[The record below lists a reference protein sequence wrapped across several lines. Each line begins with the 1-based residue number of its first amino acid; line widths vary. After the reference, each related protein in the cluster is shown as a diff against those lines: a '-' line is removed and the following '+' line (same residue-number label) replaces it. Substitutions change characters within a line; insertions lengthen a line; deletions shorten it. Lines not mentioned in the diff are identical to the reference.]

1 MYYEDIYRYCIYHAP
16 DRNLAQ
22 DAVQETFLKV
32 IRYFPNYRDRGKFRA
47 FLYKVASNVC
57 TDQWRKCR
65 EEEIPEDTVY
75 LLGDFSFYGKEKS
88 TEILSALQGHIR
100 LVMGN
105 HDTRSTQWYRDC
117 GFEEVYDCPI
127 LFESFWLLSHEP
139 LYLNSN
145 MPYGNLFGH
154 VHGNPAYADA
164 SSQSCCVCVERTDY
178 RPISFEEVKRRMGL
192 IL

>member
-1 MYYEDIYRYCIYHAP
+1 MTRENELLRKILRGENEYWEELIGMYYEDIYRYCIYHAP

-75 LLGDFSFYGKEKS
+75 LETRIFRYS
-88 TEILSALQGHIR
+88 TDLY
-100 LVMGN
+100 V
-105 HDTRSTQWYRDC
+105 RS
-117 GFEEVYDCPI
+117 
-127 LFESFWLLSHEP
+127 
-139 LYLNSN
+139 
-145 MPYGNLFGH
+145 
-154 VHGNPAYADA
+154 
-164 SSQSCCVCVERTDY
+164 
-178 RPISFEEVKRRMGL
+178 
-192 IL
+192 

>member
-65 EEEIPEDTVY
+65 EEEIPGRIPSIWKRGMPGRRTISGFWSGSGSARGAS
-75 LLGDFSFYGKEKS
+75 GD
-88 TEILSALQGHIR
+88 
-100 LVMGN
+100 
-105 HDTRSTQWYRDC
+105 C
-117 GFEEVYDCPI
+117 
-127 LFESFWLLSHEP
+127 LFEICAGAYDAGDCKGVKYTDAHRAVEASKSAW
-139 LYLNSN
+139 
-145 MPYGNLFGH
+145 NL
-154 VHGNPAYADA
+154 
-164 SSQSCCVCVERTDY
+164 
-178 RPISFEEVKRRMGL
+178 KM
-192 IL
+192 

>member
-1 MYYEDIYRYCIYHAP
+1 MTRENELLRKILRGENEYWEELIGMYYEDIYRYCIYHAP

-75 LLGDFSFYGKEKS
+75 LETWVEEGWDAEKNCATDRYRYYDKLITRDFDGNL
-88 TEILSALQGHIR
+88 LS
-100 LVMGN
+100 
-105 HDTRSTQWYRDC
+105 
-117 GFEEVYDCPI
+117 EEVG
-127 LFESFWLLSHEP
+127 S
-139 LYLNSN
+139 LYQAPDGSWWI
-145 MPYGNLFGH
+145 G
-154 VHGNPAYADA
+154 
-164 SSQSCCVCVERTDY
+164 
-178 RPISFEEVKRRMGL
+178 
-192 IL
+192 

>member
-1 MYYEDIYRYCIYHAP
+1 MTRENELLRKILRGENEYWEELIGMYYEDIYRYCIYHAP

-75 LLGDFSFYGKEKS
+75 LETGYARSEDDIRFLERGPGSARGASGD
-88 TEILSALQGHIR
+88 
-100 LVMGN
+100 
-105 HDTRSTQWYRDC
+105 C
-117 GFEEVYDCPI
+117 
-127 LFESFWLLSHEP
+127 LFEICAGAYDAGDCKGVKYTDAHRAVEASKSAW
-139 LYLNSN
+139 
-145 MPYGNLFGH
+145 NL
-154 VHGNPAYADA
+154 
-164 SSQSCCVCVERTDY
+164 
-178 RPISFEEVKRRMGL
+178 KM
-192 IL
+192 

>member
-1 MYYEDIYRYCIYHAP
+1 MTRENELLRKILRGENEYWEELIGMYYEDIYRYCIYHAP

-75 LLGDFSFYGKEKS
+75 LETGYARSEDDIRFLERVRALPEELREIVYLKYAQELTMREIAKVLNIPMGTVQSKLRRALG
-88 TEILSALQGHIR
+88 ILK
-100 LVMGN
+100 
-105 HDTRSTQWYRDC
+105 C
-117 GFEEVYDCPI
+117 EEERAWGRKNG
-127 LFESFWLLSHEP
+127 LK
-139 LYLNSN
+139 LNS
-145 MPYGNLFGH
+145 LF
-154 VHGNPAYADA
+154 
-164 SSQSCCVCVERTDY
+164 
-178 RPISFEEVKRRMGL
+178 L
-192 IL
+192 IF

>member
-1 MYYEDIYRYCIYHAP
+1 MTRENELLRKILRGENEYWEELIGMYYEDIYRYCIYHAP

-75 LLGDFSFYGKEKS
+75 LERGMPGRRTISGFWSGSGLCQRSFGR
-88 TEILSALQGHIR
+88 LSI
-100 LVMGN
+100 
-105 HDTRSTQWYRDC
+105 
-117 GFEEVYDCPI
+117 
-127 LFESFWLLSHEP
+127 
-139 LYLNSN
+139 
-145 MPYGNLFGH
+145 
-154 VHGNPAYADA
+154 
-164 SSQSCCVCVERTDY
+164 
-178 RPISFEEVKRRMGL
+178 
-192 IL
+192 